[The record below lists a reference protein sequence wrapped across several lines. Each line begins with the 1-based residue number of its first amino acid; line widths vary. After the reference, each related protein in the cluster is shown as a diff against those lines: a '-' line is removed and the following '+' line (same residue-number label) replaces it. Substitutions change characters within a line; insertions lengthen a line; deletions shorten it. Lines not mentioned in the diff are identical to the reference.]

1 MSGLNLS
8 LAAKWAVYAALTVG
22 VAVMLYQRFFPE
34 LVDEGTVAPPLVA
47 QLDNGE
53 RLDLSEPNGA
63 PLVLNFWGTY
73 CGPCRRE
80 APVLSRVHAQLQ
92 RVGGRV
98 VGIAVDNMPL
108 SAVARAARGF
118 GMTYPIGLASQDDME
133 RFKVT
138 TIPTTY
144 IIDGQGLIRDATVG
158 AVSERRLQRVLKAAV
173 MR

>member
-1 MSGLNLS
+1 MSSLNLS
-8 LAAKWAVYAALTVG
+8 LVVKWAIYAALTVG
-22 VAVMLYQRFFPE
+22 IGALFYQRFFPP
-34 LVDEGTVAPPLVA
+34 LVDEGKPVPPLIA

-53 RLDLSEPNGA
+53 QLDLSQPNGT
-63 PLVLNFWGTY
+63 LTVLNFWGTY
-73 CGPCRRE
+73 CGPCRQE
-80 APVLSRVHAQLQ
+80 GPVLSRLHAQLQ

-108 SAVARAARGF
+108 SAVTRAARGF
-118 GMTYPIGLASQDDME
+118 GMTYPIGLASQQDMS

-144 IIDGQGLIRDATVG
+144 IIDGKGIIRDAMVG